1 MDTMAQRAFFPLA
14 WKMNRR
20 RTSAE
25 DKEDFL

>member
-1 MDTMAQRAFFPLA
+1 MDTMAQQAFFPLA

-20 RTSAE
+20 RPSAE

>member
-1 MDTMAQRAFFPLA
+1 MDAMALQAFFPLA

-20 RTSAE
+20 KTSAE

>member
-1 MDTMAQRAFFPLA
+1 MDTMAQQALFLLA

-20 RTSAE
+20 RTNAE

>member
-1 MDTMAQRAFFPLA
+1 MDTMAQQALFLLA

>member
-1 MDTMAQRAFFPLA
+1 MDTMAQQALVPLA

-20 RTSAE
+20 RMSAE

>member
-1 MDTMAQRAFFPLA
+1 MDTMAQQALFPLA

-20 RTSAE
+20 RMSVE

>member
-1 MDTMAQRAFFPLA
+1 MDTMAQQAFFPLA
-14 WKMNRR
+14 WEMNRR

>member
-1 MDTMAQRAFFPLA
+1 MDTMAQQDFFPLA

-20 RTSAE
+20 RMSAE

>member
-1 MDTMAQRAFFPLA
+1 MDTMAQQAFFLLA

>member
-1 MDTMAQRAFFPLA
+1 MDTMAQQALFPLA

-20 RTSAE
+20 RTNAE

>member
-1 MDTMAQRAFFPLA
+1 MDTMAQQALFPLT

-20 RTSAE
+20 RMSAE

>member
-1 MDTMAQRAFFPLA
+1 MDTMAQQALFPLA

-20 RTSAE
+20 STSAE

>member
-1 MDTMAQRAFFPLA
+1 MDTMAQQALFLLA

-25 DKEDFL
+25 DKEDFP

>member
-1 MDTMAQRAFFPLA
+1 MDTMAQQAFFQLA